1 MYFEIVESLKVL
13 IPDFTSLLLVT
24 VVTWSSRGSAGD
36 RCEHL
41 REEAE
46 LSAGVGL
53 ALEPHERGDDVDPRG
68 DGMFCRRALTIWADL
83 SQVRGSQAVIATV
96 ILGQAWGAHHRGRV
110 GVSLTSQT

>member
-1 MYFEIVESLKVL
+1 MTWLGLEEDRLES
-13 IPDFTSLLLVT
+13 
-24 VVTWSSRGSAGD
+24 

-41 REEAE
+41 RLEAE
-46 LSAGVGL
+46 LLAGVGL
-53 ALEPHERGDDVDPRG
+53 VHEPHVERGEDLDPRG

-83 SQVRGSQAVIATV
+83 SQVRWSRAVIATV